1 MGVWRIRGRGPLFHT
16 RTYRPQCIHMLKGAP
31 LCVQLGEESSSLS
44 LRSQHFP
51 FRRCSIWVVSVATS
65 KPRHGLIWSQQGRLC
80 SLSVCRIFVSHL
92 ETSKYLHTDKK
103 IKKKKMSKFHR
114 SGDINWTSTRGLDW
128 RMKLERDLTGY
139 KTVPVCVT
147 LCISSPRF
155 QNKCMPRPEQ
165 DL

>member
-103 IKKKKMSKFHR
+103 KKKKMSKFHR
-114 SGDINWTSTRGLDW
+114 SGDINWTSTRGLDL

-147 LCISSPRF
+147 LRISSPRF